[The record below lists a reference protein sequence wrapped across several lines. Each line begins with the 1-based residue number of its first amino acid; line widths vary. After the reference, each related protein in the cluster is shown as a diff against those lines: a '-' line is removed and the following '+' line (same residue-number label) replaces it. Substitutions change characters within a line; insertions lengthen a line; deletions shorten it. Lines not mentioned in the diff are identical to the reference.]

1 MIQIILYKDTPDTA
15 TNILRYHNITSNEG
29 TDFWS
34 WLQNELKGRHKKC
47 RSMVC
52 LTNMFSL
59 LGHENDILTVLD
71 ACGTIVIVEK
81 DHSIYFRGSMLSQ
94 KLHTFSD

>member
-1 MIQIILYKDTPDTA
+1 
-15 TNILRYHNITSNEG
+15 
-29 TDFWS
+29 
-34 WLQNELKGRHKKC
+34 
-47 RSMVC
+47 
-52 LTNMFSL
+52 MFSL

-94 KLHTFSD
+94 KLHTFSDWKQRFPPMLPSLCHIHTVVCVMFLQV